1 LDDVK
6 LGEFVSI
13 KIAHVSD
20 IHVRKLKYHKEYRA
34 VFEQLYEKLKEEK
47 PDIIV
52 NTGDTFHTK
61 LDLSPEAIRMMSELF
76 VGLADIA
83 PYHMILGNHDMNLK
97 NSGRLD
103 AISPIV
109 DYLEHPNIHFHKYAS
124 VVEVA
129 DGVDLHVLSIV
140 DPENWKKDLPEDRV
154 NIALYHGSVVG
165 SVTDTG
171 WMMTHG
177 DISLDE
183 LEKYDYAMLGDIHK
197 TDQKVDKEGRAKY
210 PGSLVQQNHGE
221 SNDKGYLIWDIEDKN
236 TWSTRHV
243 SLVNPKPFITIELT
257 RKGRMPKNTSIP
269 SGARLRLVS
278 NNNLPLDIMRRAVD
292 IAKHRFKPESIS
304 FLNRASGERGSVEG
318 IADGLRTENL
328 RDISVQEE
336 LMDEYLI
343 DYQVPPGTM
352 EKVYELNKKY
362 NKMVEDNED
371 ISRNVNWK
379 LVNFEFD
386 NLFNYGESNDVNFG
400 ELGGIVGIF
409 GKNFSGKSS
418 IVDGVLWT
426 LFNSTSK
433 NERKNLNVIN
443 QNKEYGAGKVTIEID
458 DKSYT
463 IERRSDKYTKRLKGE
478 ETQEAKTELNFE
490 VYDPV
495 MGEAVSLNGLTR
507 THTDA
512 NIRKH
517 FGTLDDFSVSS
528 LSSQHGALSFIDEG
542 STRRKEIIAKFL
554 DLELFEQKFKLAKE
568 DSVDLKGALKRLE
581 SKDYDE
587 EIDESVQDLDLTR
600 SYLKEQ
606 QKQCII
612 LKSDLTQLTAKCNE
626 TQNKID
632 SIPAEIIDIVAINNS
647 IRSKENQIVS
657 LKIKNGRNEEELN
670 IKHGVYKKIINF
682 LEVFELQKFQQLKI
696 EIEANRLKLREQED
710 TLDKLTEAHH
720 NIIKKEKLLEEHKY
734 DPNCVYCSENEFVK
748 EAHLAVSHK
757 IDVESEQADALCMIN
772 VISEEIDNLNP
783 REVEIQLEKHAKLE
797 TNKNTVSSE
806 IANLNLEV
814 EKNKNTV
821 HTIEAELTELKIKRD
836 EYEQNKEAIENLE
849 SLIAQLNKCHYN
861 IKSTTI
867 SIENCENKTLEFV
880 KMVGSLEQKV
890 ENIKNQ
896 KQEYQDLQQ
905 EFAAYDLFMQCMHSN
920 GIAYD
925 VIKKKIPVIN
935 SEIAKV
941 LANIVDFEVFFEASG
956 NKFDIFIK
964 HPRYDERP
972 IEMASGAEKSLSAIA
987 IRLALLGVSSLPT
1000 GDIFVL
1006 DEPGTALDEEN
1017 MEGFIRILELI
1028 KVYFKNVL
1036 LISHLDSLKDCVD
1049 MQIVI
1054 EKKDGYAR
1062 VNQ

>member
-1 LDDVK
+1 M
-6 LGEFVSI
+6 
-13 KIAHVSD
+13 SD

-34 VFEQLYEKLKEEK
+34 VFAQLYEKLREEK

-61 LDLSPEAIRMMSELF
+61 LDLSPEAIKMMSELF

-109 DYLEHPNIHFHKYAS
+109 DYLDHPNIHFHKHAS
-124 VVEVA
+124 VVEIA
-129 DGVDLHVLSIV
+129 DGIDLHVLSIV
-140 DPENWKKDLPEDRV
+140 DPDNWQKELPEDRV

-197 TDQKVDKEGRAKY
+197 TDQKVDNAGRARY

-221 SNDKGYLIWDIEDKN
+221 SNDKGYLIWDIKDKD

-257 RKGRMPKNTSIP
+257 RKGRMPKNISIP
-269 SGARLRLVS
+269 NGARLRLVS
-278 NNNLPLDIMRRAVD
+278 NNNLPLDVMRRAVD

-318 IADGLRTENL
+318 LTDGLKAENL

-336 LMDEYLI
+336 LIDEYLV
-343 DYQVPPGTM
+343 DFEVPEQTI
-352 EKVYELNKKY
+352 EKVYELNQKY
-362 NKMVEDNED
+362 NKIVEDTED
-371 ISRNVNWK
+371 VSRNVNWK
-379 LVNFEFD
+379 LTGFEFD
-386 NLFNYGESNDVNFG
+386 NLFNYGEDNNVSFK
-400 ELGGIVGIF
+400 ELSGIVGIF

-418 IVDGVLWT
+418 IIDGVLWT
-426 LFNSTSK
+426 MFNTTSK

-443 QNKEYGAGKVTIEID
+443 QNKDYGWGKVTIEIGE
-458 DKSYT
+458 KTYT
-463 IERRSDKYTKRLKGE
+463 IERRSTKYTKRLKGE

-495 MGEAVSLNGLTR
+495 MGESISLNGLTR
-507 THTDA
+507 TLTDA

-581 SKDYDE
+581 SRNYDE
-587 EIDESVQDLDLTR
+587 EVEKSNEELDTTR
-600 SYLKEQ
+600 AHLKKQQEECGLLKES
-606 QKQCII
+606 IV
-612 LKSDLTQLTAKCNE
+612 LLTTERND
-626 TQNKID
+626 TQTKID
-632 SIPAEIIDIVAINNS
+632 SIPAEVIDINAINDS
-647 IRSKENQIVS
+647 IRAKENIVMS
-657 LKIKNGRNEEELN
+657 LKLTNQDNEDALKIKQ
-670 IKHGVYKKIINF
+670 GVYKKIIDF
-682 LEVFELQKFQQLKI
+682 LDKFELEKYQSLKETIESNKSQLS
-696 EIEANRLKLREQED
+696 RHED
-710 TLDKLTEAHH
+710 VLDKLLDVH
-720 NIIKKEKLLEEHKY
+720 NGILKKQKLLAEHKY
-734 DPNCVYCSENEFVK
+734 DPDCSYCSDNEFVK
-748 EAHLAVSHK
+748 EAHAAVASK
-757 IDVESEQADALCMIN
+757 TAVEAEQKETLGLINGLSEQIKSLNPSDVET
-772 VISEEIDNLNP
+772 
-783 REVEIQLEKHAKLE
+783 QLERYNKIE
-797 TNKNTVSSE
+797 TNKHSVSSE
-806 IANLNLEV
+806 IADLNLDI
-814 EKNKNTV
+814 EKNKNTI
-821 HTIEAELTELKIKRD
+821 HTTENELDELRTKRD
-836 EYEQNKEAIENLE
+836 EYEENKEAIENLE
-849 SLIAQLNKCHYN
+849 SLLAQLNKCHYN
-861 IKSTTI
+861 IKQTNQKITV
-867 SIENCENKTLEFV
+867 CENKTLEFV
-880 KMVGSLEQKV
+880 KNVGSLEQKID
-890 ENIKNQ
+890 NIISQKN
-896 KQEYQDLQQ
+896 EYRDLQT
-905 EFAAYDLFMQCMHSN
+905 EYAAYDLYMQCMHSN

-925 VIKKKIPVIN
+925 IIKKKIPVIN

-964 HPRYDERP
+964 HPRYNERP

-1036 LISHLDSLKDCVD
+1036 LISHLDSLKDAVD

-1054 EKKDGYAR
+1054 DKKAGYAK